1 MTRTLKELLA
11 EEKPEIVAAAREEAD
26 SILMDIHLAE
36 IRRLAEKT
44 QTELATAMGVKQP
57 TIAKMERDGQ
67 DVRLSSMKRYIESLG
82 GRMRIDVELPDGS
95 HHGLSV

>member
-11 EEKPEIVAAAREEAD
+11 EEKPEIVAAARQEAD

-44 QTELATAMGVKQP
+44 QTELAVAMGVKQP

-67 DVRLSSMKRYIESLG
+67 DVRLSSLKRYVESLG

-95 HHGLSV
+95 HHGFSV

>member
-1 MTRTLKELLA
+1 MARTLKELLA
-11 EEKPEIVAAAREEAD
+11 EEKPEIVASARQEAD
-26 SILMDIHLAE
+26 NILMDIHLAE

-44 QTELATAMGVKQP
+44 QTELAVAMGVKQP

-67 DVRLSSMKRYIESLG
+67 DVRLSSLKRYVESLG

-95 HHGLSV
+95 HHGFSV

>member
-11 EEKPEIVAAAREEAD
+11 EENPEIVAAAREEAD

-95 HHGLSV
+95 HHGFSV

>member
-95 HHGLSV
+95 HHGFSV

>member
-1 MTRTLKELLA
+1 MTRTLTELLA

-95 HHGLSV
+95 HHGFSV

>member
-1 MTRTLKELLA
+1 MTRSLKELLA
-11 EEKPEIVAAAREEAD
+11 EENPELVASARQEAD
-26 SILMDIHLAE
+26 HILMDIHLAE

-67 DVRLSSMKRYIESLG
+67 DIRLSSLKRYIESLG

-95 HHGLSV
+95 HHGFSV

>member
-11 EEKPEIVAAAREEAD
+11 EEKPEVVASARQEAD
-26 SILMDIHLAE
+26 NILMDIHLAE

-44 QTELATAMGVKQP
+44 QTELAVAMGVKQP

-67 DVRLSSMKRYIESLG
+67 DVRLSSLKRYVESLG

-95 HHGLSV
+95 HHGFSV

>member
-44 QTELATAMGVKQP
+44 QTELAVAMGVKQP

-95 HHGLSV
+95 HHGFSV

>member
-26 SILMDIHLAE
+26 SLLMDIHLAE

-95 HHGLSV
+95 HHGFSV

>member
-44 QTELATAMGVKQP
+44 QTELAAAMGVKQP

-67 DVRLSSMKRYIESLG
+67 DVRLSSLKRYIESLG

-95 HHGLSV
+95 HHGFSV

>member
-11 EEKPEIVAAAREEAD
+11 EEKPEIVGSARQEAD
-26 SILMDIHLAE
+26 NILMDIHLAE

-44 QTELATAMGVKQP
+44 QTELAIAMGVKQP
-57 TIAKMERDGQ
+57 TIAKMEREGQ
-67 DVRLSSMKRYIESLG
+67 DVRLSSLKRYIESLG

-95 HHGLSV
+95 HHGFSV

>member
-44 QTELATAMGVKQP
+44 QTELAVAMGVKQP

-67 DVRLSSMKRYIESLG
+67 DVRLSSLKRYIESLG

-95 HHGLSV
+95 HHGFSV